1 MRLFPFLSPDTE
13 KGGSE
18 VSDIRTSDGMFFSR
32 AEDSVLERE
41 GEGEGEG
48 VLEREGGGEGGRISL
63 SVRGR
68 GVGGVLERH
77 LREPGQ
83 W

>member
-1 MRLFPFLSPDTE
+1 MSSDTE

-41 GEGEGEG
+41 GEG
-48 VLEREGGGEGGRISL
+48 GRS
-63 SVRGR
+63 
-68 GVGGVLERH
+68 
-77 LREPGQ
+77 
-83 W
+83 